1 MLELKGMY
9 EMQRVLDNRIKER
22 VGKGYNFG
30 SYYAIEDKVYAF
42 HTEMHE
48 LANEIGFFKVWK
60 QNHKMD
66 RGNVLEELVDV
77 IHFLLSVGITKGY
90 DNVVKRVDAF
100 SLWED
105 YPMIDLFNE
114 VRRNDLESIG
124 KYTLA
129 FGLVLG
135 IAKKLDFSIM
145 EVEYAYELKNEKNTE
160 RQLNGY

>member
-1 MLELKGMY
+1 MLELKELN

-22 VGKGYNFG
+22 FGKGYDFG
-30 SYYAIEDKVYAF
+30 SYYAIEDKVFAF

-60 QNHKMD
+60 QSHEMD

-90 DNVVKRVDAF
+90 DNVVKRVEAF
-100 SLWED
+100 SLWEE
-105 YPMIDLFNE
+105 YPMIELFNE

-129 FGLVLG
+129 FSLVLG
-135 IAKKLDFSIM
+135 IAKKLDFSEM
-145 EVEYAYELKNEKNTE
+145 EIEYAYHHKNKKNHE
-160 RQLNGY
+160 RQDENY